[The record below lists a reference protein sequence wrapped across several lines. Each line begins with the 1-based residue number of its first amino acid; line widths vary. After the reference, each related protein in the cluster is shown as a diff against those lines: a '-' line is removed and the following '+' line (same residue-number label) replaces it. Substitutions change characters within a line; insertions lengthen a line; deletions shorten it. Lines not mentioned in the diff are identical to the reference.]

1 MQASLEETVN
11 INITIILLNSNI
23 FITAQHPCHTGLCK
37 VFFFPFISMLYFC
50 LSLSLNKFRGIS
62 PSSFSLTVS
71 VSSPQEGCHE
81 FNCRQVTRSL
91 EKQN

>member
-37 VFFFPFISMLYFC
+37 VFFPVYFHALL
-50 LSLSLNKFRGIS
+50 LSLIVFEQVSWNQSLLF
-62 PSSFSLTVS
+62 FAY
-71 VSSPQEGCHE
+71 C
-81 FNCRQVTRSL
+81 
-91 EKQN
+91 